1 MLERKR
7 ELMTSPKTSDAELM
21 QRVRRGDRQA
31 FRELVER
38 HQRAVINTI
47 YRSIGD
53 SWEAEDLAQRVFV
66 QIFRAAPRYKPT
78 AKFTTWLFTI
88 VHNTVLNEYRRRS
101 RHSADSLDAMTAPGR
116 DGEPGMSFAD
126 AESPDPSREVAMREL
141 QQRIRAAVEKLPAQ
155 QRSAV
160 ILCRYEGWS
169 YEDIAKTLKCTVA
182 AVKSLLHRARATL
195 KEELRGLY

>member
-1 MLERKR
+1 VVTPPE
-7 ELMTSPKTSDAELM
+7 TNDAELM
-21 QRVRRGDRQA
+21 QRVKRGDRQA

-38 HQRAVINTI
+38 HQRAVINSI

-66 QIFRAAPRYKPT
+66 QVYRAAPRYKPT

-101 RHSADSLDAMTAPGR
+101 RHAAESLDALTAPGEG
-116 DGEPGMSFAD
+116 GEPGMSFAD
-126 AESPDPSREVAMREL
+126 AASPDPSREVARREL
-141 QQRIRAAVEKLPAQ
+141 QALIRAAVERLPAQ
-155 QRSAV
+155 QRMAV
-160 ILCRYEGWS
+160 ILCRYEGWP
-169 YEDIAKTLKCTVA
+169 YEDIAKTLKCSVA
-182 AVKSLLHRARATL
+182 AVKSLLHRARLTL